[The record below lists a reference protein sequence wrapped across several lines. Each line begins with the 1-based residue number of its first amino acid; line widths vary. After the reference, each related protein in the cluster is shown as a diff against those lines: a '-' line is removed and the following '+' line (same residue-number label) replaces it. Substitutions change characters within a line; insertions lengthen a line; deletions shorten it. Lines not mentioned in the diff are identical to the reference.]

1 MPKKRK
7 NKRRVVRPTQGSNLI
22 VILGLPRDTLTW
34 VQRQFEGDTSQRSA
48 RYVGAP
54 SPNSDWGHLYK
65 KKTISEVLEMIER
78 ESRAIVPHRI
88 IVLYVPS
95 RDADNLITALGPVC
109 YLAPL
114 HPESDELR
122 YDGSPVGWRHDK
134 LIART
139 IADRTLQNSLKA
151 TNALKAEITDKRI
164 SPFTLPRYNFY
175 FPDRHTIIGDVYLQ
189 IARQASK
196 AAELRHRLLPAR
208 FTRNQLTSKAFKSQQ
223 YTDEFFQDTRGRI
236 FPPDLFHAHNA
247 INDKEALTDG
257 LSALVRQRYRFG
269 ATVRNGNLHYDMQ
282 YEFPRKLNKE
292 PMYCAIDGDVMVTGS
307 HANVGVNDVIW
318 VPDGKKE
325 PHCGK

>member
-7 NKRRVVRPTQGSNLI
+7 KKRRVVRPIQGSNLI
-22 VILGLPRDTLTW
+22 VTLGLPRDTLAW
-34 VQRQFEGDTSQRSA
+34 VQSNFEGDTSQRSA
-48 RYVGAP
+48 RFVGAP
-54 SPNSDWGHLYK
+54 SPLNDWGHLYR
-65 KKTISEVLEMIER
+65 KKTLSEILTIIER

-95 RDADNLITALGPVC
+95 RDADNLIATLSPVC

-114 HPESDELR
+114 HSEGDDLR
-122 YDGSPVGWRHDK
+122 YDGSTIGWRHDK
-134 LIART
+134 QVARSVVSQV
-139 IADRTLQNSLKA
+139 LQNSLKA

-175 FPDRHTIIGDVYLQ
+175 FPNRHTTIGDVYLQ
-189 IARQASK
+189 IARHTSK

-208 FTRNQLTSKAFKSQQ
+208 FTRNQLTSRAFKGQQ
-223 YTDEFFQDTRGRI
+223 YADEFFQDTKGRI
-236 FPPDLFHAHNA
+236 FPPDLFHAHNT

-257 LSALVRQRYRFG
+257 LSVVVRQRYRFG
-269 ATVRNGNLHYDMQ
+269 VTVRNGNLHYDMQ

-292 PMYCAIDGDVMVTGS
+292 RMYCAIDGEVMVTGS

-318 VPDGKKE
+318 VPGGKKE
-325 PHCGK
+325 THCGE